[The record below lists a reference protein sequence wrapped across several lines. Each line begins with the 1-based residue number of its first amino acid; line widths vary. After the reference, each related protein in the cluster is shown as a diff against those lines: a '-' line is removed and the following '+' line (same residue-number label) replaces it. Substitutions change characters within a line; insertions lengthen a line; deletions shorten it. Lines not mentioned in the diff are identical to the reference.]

1 MDSLVRESKSIAENW
16 RANGSVA
23 IRSFRPFGAFSSPT
37 RVPTADAVGYILAP
51 LRGFARY
58 FGNICPV
65 SGAGYNP
72 AGLMQKIAILYDA
85 SQAVLSTFDLD
96 EVLQRI
102 LVIARDYFH
111 LQNVAILLLDKDS
124 DQLCTRSQIGGEP
137 GFENVRVSI
146 GTGLI
151 GSAAQKKRPLYVP
164 DFAKENRYQPWGKKT
179 RSELAIPLM
188 VRDEVVGVLDCQS
201 ENPDHFDSETV
212 DLLTLFSTQ
221 ASMALQNARLY
232 SLEQRRASQLEAIN
246 AVARETTVVLD
257 VKELLAKACH
267 KIQPAFDVS
276 HVSMLVKEDED
287 LVLQAHHGDLTLRI
301 PEGGK
306 VPAGAGLWGRALRES
321 KTVIENDVKA
331 DPNFVGIYVES
342 GSRMCIPLVSF
353 GQTLGV
359 LVLDSARPGSFSV
372 SDIQSLE
379 SVADICATAIQNA
392 HYVERVKHL
401 AYLDGLTGIF
411 NRRYFELRIEEELE
425 RARRFNSGM
434 AVIMVDI
441 DQFKRLNDEFGHLL
455 GDEVLRQVSSVFS
468 QQLRKI
474 DVVCRYGGE
483 EFAILLSQT
492 SQEHALGVAEKLRRM
507 VDSWQ
512 FPGVPRSVTIS
523 AGVATCPDHGSTR
536 EELVKAADAGLYAA
550 KQAGRN
556 CVREASSVG
565 QGRTLVISR

>member
-1 MDSLVRESKSIAENW
+1 MGFWPKTDQWPTTNFEIAGPFRLLSEPQP
-16 RANGSVA
+16 RA
-23 IRSFRPFGAFSSPT
+23 R
-37 RVPTADAVGYILAP
+37 
-51 LRGFARY
+51 RGLQ
-58 FGNICPV
+58 
-65 SGAGYNP
+65 SGWS
-72 AGLMQKIAILYDA
+72 MQKIAILYDA

-111 LQNVAILLLDKDS
+111 LQNVAILLLDKETN
-124 DQLCTRSQIGGEP
+124 QLCIRSQIGGEP
-137 GFENVRVSI
+137 GSDSVRVSI
-146 GTGLI
+146 GKGLI
-151 GSAAQKKRPLYVP
+151 GTAAQKKRPLYVP
-164 DFAKENRYQPWGKKT
+164 DFAKETRYQPWGKKT

-188 VRDEVVGVLDCQS
+188 VRDEMVGVLDCQS

-221 ASMALQNARLY
+221 ASMALQNAKLY
-232 SLEQRRASQLEAIN
+232 SLERRRASQLEAIN

-257 VKELLAKACH
+257 VKELLAKACR
-267 KIQPAFDVS
+267 KIREAFDVS
-276 HVSMLVKEDED
+276 QVTMLVKEDED
-287 LVLQAHHGDLTLRI
+287 LKLQAHHGNLTLRI

-321 KTVIENDVKA
+321 KTVIENEGEA
-331 DPNFVGIYVES
+331 DPDCVGIYLES
-342 GSRMCIPLVSF
+342 VARMCIPLVSF

-359 LVLDSARPGSFSV
+359 LVLDSARPDSFLA

-411 NRRYFELRIEEELE
+411 NRRYFELRIQEELE
-425 RARRFNSGM
+425 RARRFDSAM

-441 DQFKRLNDEFGHLL
+441 DQFKSLNDEFGHLL
-455 GDEVLRQVSSVFS
+455 GDEVLRQVSSIFS

-492 SQEHALGVAEKLRRM
+492 SQPQALAVAEKLRRL

-512 FPGVPRSVTIS
+512 FPGVSRPVTIS
-523 AGVATCPDHGSTR
+523 AGVATWPDHGSTR
-536 EELVKAADAGLYAA
+536 EDLVRAADAGLYAA
-550 KQAGRN
+550 KQGGRN
-556 CVREASSVG
+556 CVREASVALCGSDTPV
-565 QGRTLVISR
+565 RRF